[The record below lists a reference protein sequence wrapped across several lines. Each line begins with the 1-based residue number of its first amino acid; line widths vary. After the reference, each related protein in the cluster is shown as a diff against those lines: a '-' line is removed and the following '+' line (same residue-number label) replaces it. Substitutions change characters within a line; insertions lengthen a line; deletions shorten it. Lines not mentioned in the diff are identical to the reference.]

1 MRDIISSQRFS
12 SQKIW
17 NPTVPHQIWEFVN
30 FSSFFKC
37 KVIFSRFSYTLNLSP
52 VFSGVLIW
60 KHFIFFPCTSFFFTS
75 LYLPLTLILI
85 FSHDRM
91 LTLHQN
97 MFPLKGFGKYFETCT
112 RITASND
119 VFRFPPT
126 YFNMIGFTHKK
137 RSIRFSDLR
146 MQPACHKFWFH
157 VKIFSKNLKLKYIL
171 ISTLPKTKVIV
182 SIW

>member
-1 MRDIISSQRFS
+1 MVLYAIFEQMFLTLQISFEGHYFF
-12 SQKIW
+12 
-17 NPTVPHQIWEFVN
+17 PTVFLSENMKPYSALPDLGICYFFQL
-30 FSSFFKC
+30 FKC
-37 KVIFSRFSYTLNLSP
+37 KVIFFRFSYTLNLSP

-60 KHFIFFPCTSFFFTS
+60 KHFIFLPCTSFFFTS

-112 RITASND
+112 GITASND

-137 RSIRFSDLR
+137 RSIRFSHLR
-146 MQPACHKFWFH
+146 MQPACHKF
-157 VKIFSKNLKLKYIL
+157 
-171 ISTLPKTKVIV
+171 
-182 SIW
+182 